1 MNLTRGVIPRI
12 SMSLF
17 PLQKELYACHGG
29 IYGKAQLRVFHTFY
43 EILWLNKTQNK
54 LLRLAN
60 ALLSQKG

>member
-1 MNLTRGVIPRI
+1 
-12 SMSLF
+12 MSLF
-17 PLQKELYACHGG
+17 PWQKELYACHGG

-60 ALLSQKG
+60 ALLSRKG